1 VAMTERLKSDRE
13 HMLLFSFV
21 WIAASLWGA
30 RYYPLVKDFDFSKLS
45 PYQMN
50 LLLLISLASIFGL
63 IMTAVY
69 VYKVTASLKL
79 SRFSPR
85 MVTSIFVVS
94 ALFLGFLSFIVVA
107 LLVWKSNKPII
118 DDKDNS

>member
-1 VAMTERLKSDRE
+1 MTERLKSDRE
-13 HMLLFSFV
+13 HMLLFSFI

-45 PYQMN
+45 APQLN

-69 VYKVTASLKL
+69 VYKVAASLKL
-79 SRFSPR
+79 GRLSAR

-94 ALFLGFLSFIVVA
+94 ALLLGLFSFVIVA

-118 DDKDNS
+118 DDKNNN